1 MADEKKTT
9 TEKAKPVPLARA
21 AEATDPAVHHL
32 LAEIQTARMNED
44 TGKVAALTAQ
54 LADLGYE

>member
-9 TEKAKPVPLARA
+9 VEKAKPAPLARA
-21 AEATDPAVHHL
+21 GEATDPAVHHL
-32 LAEIQTARMNED
+32 LAELQTARMNEN
-44 TGKVAALTAQ
+44 TAAVDVLTKR